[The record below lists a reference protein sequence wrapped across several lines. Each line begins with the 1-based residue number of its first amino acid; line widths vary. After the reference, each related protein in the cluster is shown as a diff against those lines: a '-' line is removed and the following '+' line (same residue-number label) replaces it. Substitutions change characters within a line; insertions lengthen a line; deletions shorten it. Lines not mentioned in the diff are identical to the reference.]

1 MKLITHLTL
10 MASMLC
16 CASALAAHTDSIRI
30 ALTFDD
36 LPVHNDL
43 PPGVTRQ
50 QVAKQIIA
58 ALKAAHTPP
67 VYGFVN
73 AVHLQNDPKLAEVL
87 IDWRAAGFP
96 LGNHSWSHANLDTLS
111 NQADAEEI
119 TRDEA
124 TLEKYSKGKDW
135 HWFRYP
141 YLAEGSTP
149 AKRTAI
155 RELLTQRGYHVATV
169 TMSFGDYMWNG
180 PYARCATKH
189 DEEAI
194 KSLEKSYLD
203 AAELAIDQSHTMS
216 NALYGRD
223 IPYVLLM
230 HIGAFDA
237 HMLPRLL
244 AMYKARGVQFVSLPT
259 AEKDPVYAGEMEPL
273 LSMAP
278 SMLDA
283 RMKQRGLPLPQGDP
297 SLAATLDA
305 ICTK

>member
-1 MKLITHLTL
+1 MKLPARWVLI
-10 MASMLC
+10 ASLLC
-16 CASALAAHTDSIRI
+16 CASALASGKSNIRI

-36 LPVHNDL
+36 LPRHSDV

-50 QVAKQIIA
+50 QVAKDIIA

-96 LGNHSWSHANLDTLS
+96 LGNHTWSHANLDTLS
-111 NQADAEEI
+111 PEAMAEEI

-141 YLAEGSTP
+141 FLAEGSTP
-149 AKRTAI
+149 AKRAEI
-155 RELLTQRGYHVATV
+155 RSVLAKRGYQVATV
-169 TMSFGDYMWNG
+169 TMSFGDYLWNA
-180 PYARCATKH
+180 PYARCAAKH

-194 KSLEKSYLD
+194 KLLERNYLA
-203 AAELAIDQSHTMS
+203 AAEQAIDQSHIMS
-216 NALYGRD
+216 NALYDRD

-244 AMYKARGVQFVSLPT
+244 AMYKSKGVQFVSLPM
-259 AEKDPVYAGEMEPL
+259 AESDPVYAGEMEPL

-278 SMLDA
+278 SMLDG
-283 RMKQRGLPLPQGDP
+283 RMMQRGLPLPKGDP
-297 SLAATLDA
+297 SLTADLDT
-305 ICTK
+305 ICK